1 MNAIDRALREAA
13 SLPAVDIM
21 LTDVAASVQL
31 SPTDFRKATGRFGT
45 INDWADRPG
54 SALRGRIQLFYPQ
67 GSMAIGATIARWSDR
82 DEYDID
88 IMAQLALSRTAD
100 PEAVLALLY
109 DVIRGEKGSR
119 YYGMT
124 RRRTRC
130 VTVEYADGMHLD
142 ITPAVIVA
150 ERVER
155 TSVIFHSDPDNPLAP
170 RQRLLG
176 NPYGFAR
183 WFDSRM
189 PPPAPVGYLFE
200 KRSIEIGRL
209 RAMAKADQEDVPD
222 QEPFYIKPTPL
233 IALQLIKRWRNLRY
247 ERRQRDPRLRGFKRP
262 PSVLLSKYVAD
273 HAAPGRLL
281 SAELLYQA
289 EALFSIFDAA
299 CRMGVLVAETNP
311 MCDPEDRFTDRWPG
325 SAAEQALFRDDLAD
339 FVGKLRRL
347 NAGVPLAQMQEI
359 LGDLFGERPARDVV
373 KGYIERYAGD
383 TAAGRALH
391 IPRTGSIAAMGS
403 ALPAPAIARPTP
415 RNTFYGD

>member
-1 MNAIDRALREAA
+1 MNTIDKALREAA
-13 SLPAVDIM
+13 SLPALDIM
-21 LTDVAASVQL
+21 LADVAASVQL
-31 SPTDFRKATGRFGT
+31 SPTDFRKATGRFET
-45 INDWADRPG
+45 INDWADRPD
-54 SALRGRIQLFYPQ
+54 SPLRGRIQLFYPQ
-67 GSMAIGATIARWSDR
+67 GSMAIGATIARHSDR

-88 IMAQLALSRTAD
+88 IMAQLALTRTAD

-109 DVIRGEKGSR
+109 ETIRGEKGSR
-119 YYGMT
+119 YYDMT

-142 ITPAVIVA
+142 ITPAVIIA
-150 ERVER
+150 ERLER
-155 TSVIFHSDPDNPLAP
+155 TSIIFHSDPDDVRAA
-170 RQRLLG
+170 RMRLLA
-176 NPYGFAR
+176 NPYGFAG
-183 WFDSRM
+183 WFDGRM
-189 PPPAPVGYLFE
+189 PPPAPIGYLFE

-273 HAAPGRLL
+273 QAAPGRLL
-281 SAELLYQA
+281 SAELLHQA
-289 EALFSIFDAA
+289 EALFAIFDFA
-299 CRMGVLVAETNP
+299 CRRGVLVVATNP
-311 MCDPEDRFTDRWPG
+311 ACHPDDCFTDRWPG
-325 SAAEQALFRDDLAD
+325 SPAEQALFRDDLAD
-339 FVGKLRRL
+339 FVEKLRRL
-347 NAGVPLAQMQEI
+347 NAGLPLPQMQAI
-359 LGDLFGERPARDVV
+359 LEDLFGERPARDVV
-373 KGYIERYAGD
+373 KGYIERYARD
-383 TAAGRALH
+383 AAAGQAFH